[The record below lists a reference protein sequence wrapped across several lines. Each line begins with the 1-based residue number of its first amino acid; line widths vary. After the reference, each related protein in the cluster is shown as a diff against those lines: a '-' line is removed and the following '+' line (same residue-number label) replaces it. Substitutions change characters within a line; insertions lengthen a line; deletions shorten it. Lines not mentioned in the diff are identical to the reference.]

1 MMIGQTLPDVNIVR
15 GRVPGDIAE
24 ILIADDYP
32 HRIARR
38 IQPPMTH
45 NHPHQ
50 PPSISGTLHHNTHT
64 PHTRYTRTSLK
75 TQYST
80 YKHEHDDEEDVCI
93 TKSSAPTKYIHPN
106 PKIIIVE

>member
-1 MMIGQTLPDVNIVR
+1 VR

-38 IQPPMTH
+38 VQPPMTH

-64 PHTRYTRTSLK
+64 AHVTPAPHS
-75 TQYST
+75 
-80 YKHEHDDEEDVCI
+80 KHNTAHTNTNTIDEEEEEGCVANGYQGNQENA
-93 TKSSAPTKYIHPN
+93 KHPN
-106 PKIIIVE
+106 IS